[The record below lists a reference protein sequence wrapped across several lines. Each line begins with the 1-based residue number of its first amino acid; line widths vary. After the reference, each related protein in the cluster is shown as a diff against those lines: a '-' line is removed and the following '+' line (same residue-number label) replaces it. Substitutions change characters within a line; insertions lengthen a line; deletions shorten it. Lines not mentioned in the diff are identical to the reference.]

1 MSAMNAIL
9 GPFYHG
15 TLVALMPG
23 DLIAP
28 GYRSNYGSARVAG
41 WVYMTALMETAVLA
55 AEVAAEAGQ
64 ARVYLVEP
72 TGAFEDDPN
81 VTDKKFPGNPTQS
94 YRSRQ
99 PLRVVEEV
107 RGWTPTPSERLRDLR
122 AFVERTRREGIEAI
136 D

>member
-1 MSAMNAIL
+1 MTLIQ

-15 TLVALMPG
+15 THADLAPG

-28 GYRSNYGSARVAG
+28 GYPSHYGSGKRAS
-41 WVYMTALMETAVLA
+41 WVYMTRLVEGAVLA
-55 AEVAAEAGQ
+55 AEAAAGDGR
-64 ARVYLVEP
+64 ARVYMVEP
-72 TGAFEDDPN
+72 TGPFEDDPN

-94 YRSRQ
+94 YRTKA

-107 RGWTPTPSERLRDLR
+107 HGWTPTPAERLRVLR
-122 AFVERTRREGIEAI
+122 AFVERARAEGIEAI